1 MLYILYKSALLEFRF
16 FHDTLQST
24 KFSTLQ
30 SQLLKFCIFTEFLD
44 TKLLEKSNFF
54 SSHEFLIKLSMSTC
68 CTSCMSP
75 GCLTQP

>member
-1 MLYILYKSALLEFRF
+1 MLYILSKNALLEFHF

-44 TKLLEKSNFF
+44 TKLLEKSKFFPVMNF
-54 SSHEFLIKLSMSTC
+54 S
-68 CTSCMSP
+68 
-75 GCLTQP
+75 